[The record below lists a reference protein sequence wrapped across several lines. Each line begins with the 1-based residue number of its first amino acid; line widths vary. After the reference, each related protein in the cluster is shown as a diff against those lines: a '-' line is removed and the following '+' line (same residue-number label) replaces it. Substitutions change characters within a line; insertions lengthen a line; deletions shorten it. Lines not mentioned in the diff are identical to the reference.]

1 MSICAALKAH
11 PMHVK
16 CNPPPTVTPLCE
28 RGRSGRTAT
37 DDQQQRQLEGRAIYR
52 GADECN
58 TPVNPNTSQLF
69 AMHLSYKPT
78 TLSIPLPLL
87 LCELCVTFNGIHD
100 KLLKT
105 TTCSPYSRYFH
116 RDLLLLHAAI
126 RSQRPCKLQRGHTTD
141 KLRITS
147 HLNRF
152 YGCCCTVEKT
162 TTMTNTKGCLGT
174 KRRQGGR
181 RHPNYWMEEEVTRP
195 CRYSLYVEETNSIA
209 GIQSTI
215 TNAPCCTRPSTT
227 VQESIQR

>member
-1 MSICAALKAH
+1 
-11 PMHVK
+11 
-16 CNPPPTVTPLCE
+16 
-28 RGRSGRTAT
+28 
-37 DDQQQRQLEGRAIYR
+37 
-52 GADECN
+52 
-58 TPVNPNTSQLF
+58 
-69 AMHLSYKPT
+69 MHLSYKPT
-78 TLSIPLPLL
+78 TLSIPPLL
-87 LCELCVTFNGIHD
+87 LSELCVTFNGIHD

-105 TTCSPYSRYFH
+105 TTCSPYSRYIH
-116 RDLLLLHAAI
+116 RDLLLLLHAAI

-152 YGCCCTVEKT
+152 YGCWCCCIAEKTTT

-181 RHPNYWMEEEVTRP
+181 RHPSCWMEEDEVTRP

-215 TNAPCCTRPSTT
+215 TNAPCCTRPRRDGPREYPKERRNSLRILIT
-227 VQESIQR
+227 VVDERWANKEQEFLAINLGSPSPLHQSQ